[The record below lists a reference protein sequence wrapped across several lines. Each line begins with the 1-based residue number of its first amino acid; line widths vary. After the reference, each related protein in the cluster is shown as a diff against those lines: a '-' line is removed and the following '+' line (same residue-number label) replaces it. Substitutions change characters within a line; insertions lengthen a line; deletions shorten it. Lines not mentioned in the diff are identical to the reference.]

1 MNIYYLLPTAKG
13 THGLQSLGKV
23 VATSRRMPNPAS
35 LPSLRSENAGNDPSV
50 ALVPSGGGGWKK
62 DGKEVKE
69 GGENPSPPLRPAPKQ
84 EPPPR
89 DEGVKEETQRVVH
102 APPPPPLQQQPPP
115 PPLRHPTHP
124 APIPGKRFKADF
136 PSLEEQETMSKKE
149 VEELHR
155 RRGKDGSPEPG
166 TGKRTGKEFVCL
178 IPMFL
183 CIDYSGWLT
192 IYSLFRFEGSVGTR
206 ASP

>member
-1 MNIYYLLPTAKG
+1 MVLVFGCELYLLPTVKG
-13 THGLQSLGKV
+13 SHGMQSLGKV
-23 VATSRRMPNPAS
+23 AATSRRMPNPAS

-62 DGKEVKE
+62 DGKEAKE
-69 GGENPSPPLRPAPKQ
+69 GGDSPSPPPRPALKQ

-89 DEGVKEETQRVVH
+89 DEGAKGEAPRVVR

-115 PPLRHPTHP
+115 PPPLRHP
-124 APIPGKRFKADF
+124 APSPGKRFKANF

-155 RRGKDGSPEPG
+155 RRGKDGAGSPEPG
-166 TGKRTGKEFVCL
+166 AGKRTGKAFV
-178 IPMFL
+178 
-183 CIDYSGWLT
+183 
-192 IYSLFRFEGSVGTR
+192 R
-206 ASP
+206 